1 MISRYHSTNRVSP
14 VPYVLPQTMLSP
26 NVLAAQ
32 TWQIRKTSYFRIQV
46 VRGVY
51 RTFISGE
58 DGEADFERQARLS
71 YVDFIPHYSTQESLL
86 GQISFIFRIADI
98 YARRTA
104 ARWLW
109 LAGWHAGIN
118 VIAVFKQAIS

>member
-1 MISRYHSTNRVSP
+1 
-14 VPYVLPQTMLSP
+14 MLFP
-26 NVLAAQ
+26 NVPAAQ
-32 TWQIRKTSYFRIQV
+32 TRQIRKTSYFRIQV

-58 DGEADFERQARLS
+58 DGDADLERQARLS
-71 YVDFIPHYSTQESLL
+71 YVDFIPHYSTQELLL
-86 GQISFIFRIADI
+86 GRISFIFRIADI
-98 YARRTA
+98 YAQLERQLA
-104 ARWLW
+104 AGW